1 MGQWAPQHKLLK
13 DPQKAPA
20 CSFAFHFLSLSCFS
34 CLCGILHIFVGVWGC
49 FVVIFVVFCC
59 FKKKKKHLL
68 NLCVFLTFVSS
79 QVWCDVRSILKGIYY
94 ADFQLRVF
102 VVGHYRSNFT
112 AFTAQNNHCSELY
125 ECTVISSSKDILQ
138 PLHHLSFLF
147 SDWLH
152 RMFLWVLH
160 RKNCNCNLS
169 VQSRLC
175 LWWLIHTLT
184 NMNLPTLFKRL
195 VEVYFW
201 TA

>member
-59 FKKKKKHLL
+59 FKKKTPFKPLCLSHLRL
-68 NLCVFLTFVSS
+68 FTGVMWCTINLKRNLLR
-79 QVWCDVRSILKGIYY
+79 W
-94 ADFQLRVF
+94 LRVF
-102 VVGHYRSNFT
+102 VVGRYRSNFT
-112 AFTAQNNHCSELY
+112 AFTAQNNHCRELY

>member
-1 MGQWAPQHKLLK
+1 M
-13 DPQKAPA
+13 
-20 CSFAFHFLSLSCFS
+20 
-34 CLCGILHIFVGVWGC
+34 
-49 FVVIFVVFCC
+49 VIFVVFCC
-59 FKKKKKHLL
+59 FKKKK
-68 NLCVFLTFVSS
+68 TFKPLSFSPSS
-79 QVWCDVRSILKGIYY
+79 LHRCDVRSILKGIYY

-102 VVGHYRSNFT
+102 VVGRYRSNFT
-112 AFTAQNNHCSELY
+112 AFTAQNNHCRELY

-175 LWWLIHTLT
+175 L
-184 NMNLPTLFKRL
+184 
-195 VEVYFW
+195 
-201 TA
+201 